1 MEKRKYKKAP
11 LTSNKKKLT
20 EQQVDLPY
28 PKKIADFSS
37 KPYKPVSL
45 DQIVDRYF
53 IRYEKESIP
62 TAEDEDMKTTM
73 MNEFVVSSNVKKLT
87 NFLFEQD
94 APPPA
99 GLPPVDGG
107 GGGPPKPAP
116 VLATPTINLND
127 FARSVARLVNNFEAL
142 LDPKTVLLN
151 RAEAYIAS
159 NYDEKTAR
167 FFKEIMEN
175 NYGLKPQTTEYPET
189 HSIPPIYGTSGPN
202 SAATGG
208 GG

>member
-11 LTSNKKKLT
+11 LTSSKKKLT

-37 KPYKPVSL
+37 RPYKPVSL
-45 DQIVDRYF
+45 DQIVDRYL

-73 MNEFVVSSNVKKLT
+73 MNEVAVFNNIKDLT

-99 GLPPVDGG
+99 DLPPMGG
-107 GGGPPKPAP
+107 GAGGPPKPAP

-175 NYGLKPQTTEYPET
+175 NYGLKPQSTEYPET
-189 HSIPPIYGTSGPN
+189 HSVPPIYGTSGPN
-202 SAATGG
+202 SAAGG
-208 GG
+208 GGG